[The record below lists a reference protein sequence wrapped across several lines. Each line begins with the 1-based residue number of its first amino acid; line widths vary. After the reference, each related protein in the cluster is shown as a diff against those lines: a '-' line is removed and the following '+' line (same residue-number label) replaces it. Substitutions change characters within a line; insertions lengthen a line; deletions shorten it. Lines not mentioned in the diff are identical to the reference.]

1 MSTEKRR
8 VVLNR
13 NRKIRNNFPQKLYR
27 MLEYA
32 DKSPD
37 DVQAIISWQPHGRSF
52 KIKDKKRLQDEVLP
66 LFFSTCQYD
75 TFR

>member
-1 MSTEKRR
+1 M
-8 VVLNR
+8 NR

-32 DKSPD
+32 ETSP

-52 KIKDKKRLQDEVLP
+52 KIKDKKRLQNEVLP
-66 LFFSTCQYD
+66 LFFATGQYD
-75 TFR
+75 SFR

>member
-1 MSTEKRR
+1 M
-8 VVLNR
+8 NR
-13 NRKIRNNFPQKLYR
+13 NRAKIRNNFPQKLYR

-66 LFFSTCQYD
+66 LFFSSGQYD